1 MDKPRIY
8 VGTYGK
14 YNSGSIAGAWL
25 NLEDYAN
32 REDFLAACQELHK
45 NEYDPEIMFQDY
57 EGFPY
62 VWYSES
68 DIPAELW
75 EWLEHDE
82 HERQIIAAYIEVVGE
97 GADVKSAIDHYHGTF
112 DSVEDYYD
120 HYVETCGVLDQV
132 PDHLRFYFDV
142 KEFGR
147 CELAPSIFEARVDNQ
162 SLIFWSE

>member
-32 REDFLAACQELHK
+32 RADFLAACKELHK

-82 HERQIIAAYIEVVGE
+82 NERQIIAAYIEVAGD
-97 GADVKSAIDHYHGTF
+97 GADVKNAIDHYYGTF

-147 CELAPSIFEARVDNQ
+147 CELNPITFEARVDNQ
-162 SLIFWSE
+162 SLIFWSK